1 MAIIKKRVIILFCIP
16 FVILM
21 LLAVSLLVLYQQ
33 RSTRHLDLPE
43 LPTKR
48 VIVAKIFAAV
58 PAWKDVGLQDIY
70 FAHPE
75 PRSGVLAVYSV
86 YDMKQLVGKLA
97 VVRHDI
103 ACTTCKDLLL
113 GILFDPVTHRVLRIF
128 PLESWELETGVYDP
142 TSFLDQFRGKSL
154 EIPDL
159 DDAEIDGISG
169 ATYSVQATL
178 SQLREMQ
185 NWLRKESKQLSD

>member
-1 MAIIKKRVIILFCIP
+1 MINKKKRVIILFCVP
-16 FVILM
+16 FGILV
-21 LLAVSLLVLYQQ
+21 LLAISLLALYQQ

-43 LPTKR
+43 LPAKR
-48 VIVAKIFAAV
+48 AIVAKIFATV
-58 PAWKDVGLQDIY
+58 PTWQDVKLQDIY
-70 FAHPE
+70 LAHPE

-86 YDMKQLVGKLA
+86 YDTKQLAGKLA
-97 VVRHDI
+97 IVRHDI

-113 GILFDPVTHRVLRIF
+113 GILFDPVKHRVLRIF

-142 TSFLDQFRGKSL
+142 TTFLDQFRGRSL

-178 SQLREMQ
+178 TQLREIQ

>member
-1 MAIIKKRVIILFCIP
+1 MVNIKKRVIILFCVP

-21 LLAVSLLVLYQQ
+21 LLAISLLALYQQ
-33 RSTRHLDLPE
+33 RSMRYLDLPE
-43 LPTKR
+43 LPAKR
-48 VIVAKIFAAV
+48 AIVAKIFTAM
-58 PAWKDVGLQDIY
+58 PTWQDVKLQDLY
-70 FAHPE
+70 LAHPE
-75 PRSGVLAVYSV
+75 PRSGVLVVYSV
-86 YDMKQLVGKLA
+86 YDTKQRVGKLV

-113 GILFDPVTHRVLRIF
+113 GILFDPVKHKVLRIF

-142 TSFLDQFRGKSL
+142 TTFLDQFMGRSL

-159 DDAEIDGISG
+159 DNVEIDGISG

-178 SQLREMQ
+178 SQLREIQ
-185 NWLRKESKQLSD
+185 NWLIKESKQLSD

>member
-1 MAIIKKRVIILFCIP
+1 MANVKKRVIVLFCVP

-21 LLAVSLLVLYQQ
+21 LLAVSLIVLYQQ
-33 RSTRHLDLPE
+33 RSMRHLDLPE
-43 LPTKR
+43 LPAKR
-48 VIVAKIFAAV
+48 AIVTKIFVAV
-58 PAWKDVGLQDIY
+58 PTWKDVELQDLY

-86 YDMKQLVGKLA
+86 YDTKQLAGKLA

-113 GILFDPVTHRVLRIF
+113 GILFDPVKHRVLRIF

-142 TSFLDQFRGKSL
+142 TTFLDQFKGRSL

-159 DDAEIDGISG
+159 DDTEIDGISG

-178 SQLREMQ
+178 SQLREIQ
-185 NWLRKESKQLSD
+185 NWLRKEPKQLSD

>member
-1 MAIIKKRVIILFCIP
+1 MVNIKKRVIILFCVP

-21 LLAVSLLVLYQQ
+21 LLAISLLALYQQ
-33 RSTRHLDLPE
+33 RSMRYLDLPE
-43 LPTKR
+43 LPAKR
-48 VIVAKIFAAV
+48 AIVAKIFTAM
-58 PAWKDVGLQDIY
+58 PTWQDVKLQDLY
-70 FAHPE
+70 LAHPE
-75 PRSGVLAVYSV
+75 PRSGVLVVYSV
-86 YDMKQLVGKLA
+86 YDTKQRVGKLV

-113 GILFDPVTHRVLRIF
+113 GILFDPVKHKVLRIF

-142 TSFLDQFRGKSL
+142 TTFLDQFMGRSL

-159 DDAEIDGISG
+159 DNVEIDGISG

-178 SQLREMQ
+178 SQPREIQ
-185 NWLRKESKQLSD
+185 NWLIKESKQLSD

>member
-1 MAIIKKRVIILFCIP
+1 MEYIKKRAIILFCVP
-16 FVILM
+16 FGILM
-21 LLAVSLLVLYQQ
+21 LLAVSLLALYQQ
-33 RSTRHLDLPE
+33 HSTRHLDLPE
-43 LPTKR
+43 LPAKR
-48 VIVAKIFAAV
+48 AIVAKIFATMPTWQYV
-58 PAWKDVGLQDIY
+58 ELQDLY

-97 VVRHDI
+97 AVRHDI
-103 ACTTCKDLLL
+103 VCTTCKDLLL
-113 GILFDPVTHRVLRIF
+113 GILFDPVKHRVLRIF
-128 PLESWELETGVYDP
+128 PFESWELETGVYDP
-142 TSFLDQFRGKSL
+142 TIFLDQFRGRSL

-178 SQLREMQ
+178 SQLREIQ
-185 NWLRKESKQLSD
+185 NWLRKESKQLTD